1 MEKITSCFILNF
13 KVMKLNICIL
23 LFISC
28 ISCQTSTKEYTQ
40 FVNQYLNRQLKLP
53 QHILIKHCSDSI
65 YLQNPAK
72 YTSDSIYR
80 ITTYIYGDCYACV
93 EDLIKWKQLLS
104 QFPPDKVRF
113 LCFIYAEIYSSFE
126 IMNERS
132 IHFTQPIIYDPENH
146 YIKMNKLPDNKLL
159 NTFLIDPNGKIVV
172 IGNPII
178 SNKIATLYKNEIDRA
193 ENDI

>member
-1 MEKITSCFILNF
+1 
-13 KVMKLNICIL
+13 MKLNICIL

-53 QHILIKHCSDSI
+53 QHILIKQCSDSI

-104 QFPPDKVRF
+104 QFSLK
-113 LCFIYAEIYSSFE
+113 I
-126 IMNERS
+126 S
-132 IHFTQPIIYDPENH
+132 IPAFKTIIDTTAPIIPS
-146 YIKMNKLPDNKLL
+146 
-159 NTFLIDPNGKIVV
+159 TGKSV
-172 IGNPII
+172 
-178 SNKIATLYKNEIDRA
+178 
-193 ENDI
+193 

>member
-1 MEKITSCFILNF
+1 
-13 KVMKLNICIL
+13 MKLNICIL

-53 QHILIKHCSDSI
+53 QHILIKQCSDSI

-113 LCFIYAEIYSSFE
+113 RGVFMLRY
-126 IMNERS
+126 
-132 IHFTQPIIYDPENH
+132 IH
-146 YIKMNKLPDNKLL
+146 LL
-159 NTFLIDPNGKIVV
+159 K
-172 IGNPII
+172 
-178 SNKIATLYKNEIDRA
+178 S
-193 ENDI
+193 

>member
-1 MEKITSCFILNF
+1 
-13 KVMKLNICIL
+13 MKLNICIL

-53 QHILIKHCSDSI
+53 QHILIKQCSDSI

-72 YTSDSIYR
+72 YTSDSNI
-80 ITTYIYGDCYACV
+80 
-93 EDLIKWKQLLS
+93 
-104 QFPPDKVRF
+104 
-113 LCFIYAEIYSSFE
+113 E

>member
-1 MEKITSCFILNF
+1 
-13 KVMKLNICIL
+13 MKLNICIL

-53 QHILIKHCSDSI
+53 QHILIKQCSDSI

-126 IMNERS
+126 IMNERNILYCS
-132 IHFTQPIIYDPENH
+132 
-146 YIKMNKLPDNKLL
+146 
-159 NTFLIDPNGKIVV
+159 NTFSDFSFTNIPS
-172 IGNPII
+172 NPTRPTYHMHVF
-178 SNKIATLYKNEIDRA
+178 NKKCFAIQ
-193 ENDI
+193 

>member
-1 MEKITSCFILNF
+1 
-13 KVMKLNICIL
+13 MKLNICIL

-40 FVNQYLNRQLKLP
+40 FVNRYLNRQLKLP
-53 QHILIKHCSDSI
+53 QHILIKQCSDSI

-80 ITTYIYGDCYACV
+80 ITTYIYGDCYA
-93 EDLIKWKQLLS
+93 
-104 QFPPDKVRF
+104 PDKVRF